1 MCVAV
6 SGGKDSFSLLH
17 PNLWRA
23 ARLWWEA
30 YGDHPLHK
38 EKAV

>member
-1 MCVAV
+1 MKEVIREL
-6 SGGKDSFSLLH
+6 SKESRLLH

-38 EKAV
+38 E